1 MSDFKVVIK
10 FLRYLLEKLQL
21 KVITIKKKEGKNIYT
36 LKLDELVGILQTYE
50 TNHHIKRSLRVL
62 R

>member
-10 FLRYLLEKLQL
+10 FLRYLLEQLQL
-21 KVITIKKKEGKNIYT
+21 KVITIKKEGKNIYT